1 MLVLECEKTGTR
13 YELGY
18 GGFEMLRWKVAQIHG
33 KALRKVQ
40 DAFTTPLF
48 AYMADGRK
56 QFYMKHLKGA
66 LCRMQA
72 NGEISEG
79 VARFIGQP
87 YCKGTLSAK
96 NCNEIYEKIKGYE
109 DELNYALADHS
120 EMHFQDFSAL
130 LKECAANNAALV
142 WSDVEEG

>member
-1 MLVLECEKTGTR
+1 MSYHLKNGNLEFEVGKKEQSILEGAMYWPFEKEIAEKTGTR

-79 VARFIGQP
+79 AARFIGQP

-96 NCNEIYEKIKGYE
+96 NCNEIYEKIKGY
-109 DELNYALADHS
+109 
-120 EMHFQDFSAL
+120 
-130 LKECAANNAALV
+130 V